1 MACEPPGWKWFP
13 GVWGAG
19 AAFVYTLG
27 RGQRGRAA
35 SSTECVDGSLAIIM
49 MIHMRSMKTSAAVG
63 LMYSAPLAA
72 STSGGKNDW
81 IFF

>member
-1 MACEPPGWKWFP
+1 MLKLTNP
-13 GVWGAG
+13 
-19 AAFVYTLG
+19 AFVYTLG

-49 MIHMRSMKTSAAVG
+49 MIHMRCMKTSAAVG

-72 STSGGKNDW
+72 STLRGKNDW
-81 IFF
+81 IFFIRLG